1 MAKLATLIDDFQDG
15 TIDVAKWTTIGNV
28 AETGGRARLTPTS
41 GVAAFLTSLTTY
53 DITSSQV
60 IVHAPVITANGSTGT
75 LQSGIVIRSDP
86 NNLFS
91 LRKVGSDLIC
101 SQRVAGIESQL
112 AFVPYNAVTHAF
124 WRFRVDGSTLYWETA
139 SNPSSGFS
147 IQNTVS
153 TASFPGFNFTA
164 VTFYIFSSY
173 SGFEAFPGTFQIES
187 VNPGLPL
194 SASGASTSS
203 GSLDLLITA
212 PLEIHASGLSTSTG
226 SLAFT
231 LVVPGDLNLVAA
243 GASTST
249 GSLSLSL
256 SALPEAPII
265 PGGVWIFRPPIAYD
279 NPPTLPEPT
288 RPRYLNAH
296 AKWKGGQARGR
307 NVLKYA
313 APGLFPSEFLFPSE
327 SVFPGVSGNPTY
339 VIVDTLTVDQMAAAD
354 FTYQG
359 GHVYEITGQEAYY
372 LNAAGF
378 TVTAATDI
386 LTTEDGDILTTE
398 SGDILIAE
406 YSL

>member
-15 TIDVAKWTTIGNV
+15 TIDAAKWSTIGNV
-28 AETGGRARLTPTS
+28 VETGGRARLTPTS

-60 IVHAPVITANGSTGT
+60 IAHAPVITANGSTGT
-75 LQSGIVIRSDP
+75 LQSGMVIRSDP

-173 SGFEAFPGTFQIES
+173 SGFEAFPGTFQIEA

-194 SASGASTSS
+194 R
-203 GSLDLLITA
+203 
-212 PLEIHASGLSTSTG
+212 
-226 SLAFT
+226 F
-231 LVVPGDLNLVAA
+231 A

-249 GSLSLSL
+249 GSLSLQITAPLEITASGSFTTSGSL
-256 SALPEAPII
+256 VFTSLPAGTVDLTASGSFTSTGSLTFSLTALPEI
-265 PGGVWIFRPPIAYD
+265 PKIPVGGTWFFSPPIAYD

-307 NVLKYA
+307 NVLKH
-313 APGLFPSEFLFPSE
+313 G
-327 SVFPGVSGNPTY
+327 SVYT
-339 VIVDTLTVDQMAAAD
+339 IVDTLTVDQMAAAD
-354 FTYQG
+354 IVYQG
-359 GHVYEITGQEAYY
+359 AHIYEVTPAEALALHV
-372 LNAAGF
+372 AGF
-378 TVTAATDI
+378 TVY
-386 LTTEDGDILTTE
+386 
-398 SGDILIAE
+398 ILIAE